1 MKAKIYKPA
10 KTSMQS
16 GLGKT
21 RKWVFEY
28 QKQKDLIREPL
39 MGWTGSQD
47 TNEQV
52 RLLFDDVDQ
61 AINYAKKNN
70 IEYEVIPEKEK
81 NIGVSYTQ
89 IISDLIEKISG
100 RTKLLAP

>member
-39 MGWTGSQD
+39 MGWTGSKD

-52 RLLFDDVDQ
+52 KLLFDDVDQ

-70 IEYEVIPEKEK
+70 IEYEVIPEIEK

-100 RTKLLAP
+100 HTKLLAP

>member
-28 QKQKDLIREPL
+28 QKQKDFIREPL

-52 RLLFDDVDQ
+52 KLLFDDVDQ

-70 IEYEVIPEKEK
+70 IEYEVIPE
-81 NIGVSYTQ
+81 
-89 IISDLIEKISG
+89 IEKKYRS
-100 RTKLLAP
+100 KLYSDNFRFDRKDKWTH

>member
-52 RLLFDDVDQ
+52 KLLFDDVDQ
-61 AINYAKKNN
+61 AT
-70 IEYEVIPEKEK
+70 
-81 NIGVSYTQ
+81 GVSYTQ

-100 RTKLLAP
+100 HTKLLAP